1 MSKII
6 NLKTGVM
13 TKHVN
18 AATKAI
24 RDGYIIAIPL
34 EHHYGLV
41 CDAFSHDAVREM
53 HVLRGDDLGI
63 AAQVLLADVKTASG
77 VAREVTPSLSA
88 LMKKFWP
95 GMLSLNLKPQLGLNW
110 DLGDNGELDLV
121 SLRVPRS
128 KFIRDVLKN
137 TGPLAVA
144 SASLAGMPPLRKIS
158 EMSVLESGV
167 ILRCD
172 AGLLKKGS
180 PTTILEAQE
189 SGLRIMREGAISLA
203 EIRAIAPEVSAQL

>member
-63 AAQVLLADVKTASG
+63 AAQVLLADVKTACG

-128 KFIRDVLKN
+128 KFIREVLKN

-189 SGLRIMREGAISLA
+189 SGIRIMREGTISLA